1 MLIRRLGGGVGGIK
15 AGLGVLEY
23 TFCRQGWRCF
33 CHDTLAIGHF
43 VSSQAGWRWSDG
55 DDDGAGV
62 GSASSRHGG
71 RAFHDENGRNFGRGG
86 QRVTPPQGRG
96 GCFRN
101 RAVDAKWPE
110 NPNTL
115 NISYIFK
122 PNPLIFRSMSPHVE
136 I

>member
-1 MLIRRLGGGVGGIK
+1 VYLSPLFAVKVGG
-15 AGLGVLEY
+15 AFVMTLCLCLVSRSLCQQSGRGRGL
-23 TFCRQGWRCF
+23 
-33 CHDTLAIGHF
+33 
-43 VSSQAGWRWSDG
+43 DG
-55 DDDGAGV
+55 NDDGAGV
-62 GSASSRHGG
+62 GSSSGRHGG

-86 QRVTPPQGRG
+86 LRVTPPQGRG